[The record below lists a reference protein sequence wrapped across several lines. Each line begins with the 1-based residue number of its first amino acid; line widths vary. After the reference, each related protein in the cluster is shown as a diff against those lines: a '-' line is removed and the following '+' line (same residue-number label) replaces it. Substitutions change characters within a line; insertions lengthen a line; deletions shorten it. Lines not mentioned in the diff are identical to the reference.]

1 MKLRNSSTIG
11 VVKENLRQIKKE
23 VGNQAGK
30 IGQIKLKGKKNIMK
44 ELSRELQK
52 IQQQIITSG
61 QKNISKKSEGNKKQE
76 NLESQSLINCS
87 ICDDLYW
94 VAPANQ
100 ETISANY
107 ILCEC
112 VKDKVI
118 SRQKESMTSSQDL
131 GDLTP
136 SMLKKMTFGTFKTNQ
151 QDSNLSEALEISKAY
166 FENPDGWLLFTGPTG
181 VGKTHLSVAIAEKR
195 IKSLKPVYFGFIP
208 NILEKLR
215 NFNNRDNQT
224 EGYLAFLIECPF
236 LIIDDLGS
244 QVNSN
249 WAEEKI
255 YQIIVNRHNNGLPT
269 IITTRASNISEQ
281 LVFNPQI
288 SEAIQSRL
296 QDTKMVN
303 EFAIVS
309 QDYRNRN

>member
-1 MKLRNSSTIG
+1 MQQRLLPGSPR
-11 VVKENLRQIKKE
+11 
-23 VGNQAGK
+23 
-30 IGQIKLKGKKNIMK
+30 
-44 ELSRELQK
+44 QK

-61 QKNISKKSEGNKKQE
+61 QKNISRKSEENKKKENQE
-76 NLESQSLINCS
+76 DQKLINCS
-87 ICDDLYW
+87 ICDDLHW
-94 VAPANQ
+94 ISPLDQN
-100 ETISANY
+100 INSANY

-112 VKDKVI
+112 VKDEVI
-118 SRQKESMTSSQDL
+118 SRQKESITSSQDL

-136 SMLKKMTFGTFKTNQ
+136 SMLKRMTFGTFKTNQ
-151 QDSNLSEALEISKAY
+151 RDSNLAEALEISKAY

-215 NFNNRDNQT
+215 NFNNYNNQT
-224 EGYLAFLIECPF
+224 EGYLSFLIECPF

-249 WAEEKI
+249 WSEEKI

-269 IITTRASNISEQ
+269 IITTRASDISEQ

-309 QDYRNRN
+309 QDYRNRK

>member
-1 MKLRNSSTIG
+1 
-11 VVKENLRQIKKE
+11 
-23 VGNQAGK
+23 
-30 IGQIKLKGKKNIMK
+30 MK

-61 QKNISKKSEGNKKQE
+61 QRNISKKSEGSKNQGDQ
-76 NLESQSLINCS
+76 ESQDLINCS

-94 VAPANQ
+94 ISPASQ
-100 ETISANY
+100 EINSTNY

-112 VKDKVI
+112 VKDEVI

-136 SMLKKMTFGTFKTNQ
+136 SMLKRMTFGTFKTNQ
-151 QDSNLSEALEISKAY
+151 SDSNLAEALEISKAY

-195 IKSLKPVYFGFIP
+195 IKSLKPVYFGFMP
-208 NILEKLR
+208 NILERLR
-215 NFNNRDNQT
+215 NFNSNDNRT
-224 EGYLAFLIECPF
+224 EGYLSFLIECPF

-288 SEAIQSRL
+288 SEAIYSRL

-309 QDYRNRN
+309 QDYRNRK